1 MSIHFWYW
9 LFLLRNQ
16 TAFWLEFT
24 IYEKVCDEVN
34 MSKAVVDFEEMTKSG
49 ANLLPF
55 PSAKN
60 NAK

>member
-1 MSIHFWYW
+1 MSIHFRYW
-9 LFLLRNQ
+9 FFLRNQ
-16 TAFWLEFT
+16 TAFWLESA
-24 IYEKVCDEVN
+24 IYENVCNEVN

-55 PSAKN
+55 SSVKN